1 MKLRAPYVGAGH
13 NLSIGPNVS
22 DSFNLPKTDVGNNL
36 YLGSSTL
43 SDSLIQVGDTLSFGG
58 QPIVLSGASTSAGT
72 FANMVAG
79 DAVTNQIHTS
89 NMGPPLQVAN
99 TSLPGYTIAG
109 YAPPTTPPN
118 LDLSGP
124 ATTTNPVATFLSPT
138 STTAYYWNCSTA
150 GLPAGS
156 CHGDTLLPGYYGD
169 LNVTGNQQAIL
180 LTEGFYSF
188 TSIELSGG
196 NAIIAA
202 QPTGGRTVVYA
213 SGNVTASSS
222 HAFIGPDGGR
232 LATAFGSGPGQFLGG
247 TMMLASGGNIVIPS
261 DNRIWATISAPK
273 GDVHLSSQVTLF
285 GQLFAKRLFGDNNI
299 DFGAGAF
306 IPFRGLVPTLI
317 GLTNFT
323 VKSKTDTSCHDA
335 TGKPCRD
342 TTLTVSMPNTTAYPV
357 IFEWFTV
364 AMPAGIGH
372 AGPGLNFKVDSGWD
386 TIQPQGLTA
395 PVTVRIY
402 NDSSYAPPESLWVV
416 LTNATA
422 AGFANKSGV
431 LDTTLRADTVVGVIV
446 NDNQP
451 PLIRIQR
458 ASPRDS
464 FPEGNSVT
472 RPEAFTVTLLD
483 PVTGLPL
490 TSRLA
495 PQLPV
500 LFEWGTSDGTATVAN
515 NDYLPVSGRWDT
527 IAANAVSTTVSV
539 QVVGDTVYEPDEWFL
554 VHIDSLVHAIK
565 TSANGHRSLLS
576 DTGWITNDDVPPVWI
591 SGDTVQQ
598 PASGFVNARFPV
610 HLAGPSKVA
619 TSFVWRT
626 APGTAVPGLNYT
638 AVDSTV
644 VVLPPGTTDTA
655 LVVRVLADS
664 LAGEGVQTFQVV
676 LSHLSG
682 LTFGNGNATGTI
694 LPAHG
699 SLSLALDSVGRVV
712 ESDTTVHFHLSLDW
726 YPADTVRV
734 VFHTVSLGAH
744 PGEQYRDTTGV
755 LLFLPGQRLDSIPV
769 SIFQDTV
776 WEPDLS
782 FELRLDSVVS
792 RIPLVTDSVGLAT
805 LTDGGPIPTVQ
816 FTTRDTALYEHKAG
830 TVQVQVALS
839 RPSGVALSTLIP
851 VLPASTAA
859 LGTNFTFSK
868 LAGDTLTFP
877 ARSETGL
884 FAVVVIPNGVL
895 GPDRE
900 VVLGLSPFAPLGKG
914 ADSVWTLTIIDDNAI
929 PNVKITSPRDSLRT
943 RQIVQNI
950 CYTVDG
956 VAQPCKDSTLTP
968 GWDTI
973 TRCSTNQFGNTGCDT
988 VHVWVDTTPP
998 VLQVFKIMGPN
1009 THNPALDTTWWGKTA
1024 RTRFG
1029 VDTVWYWVRDSI
1041 ENPDHTWRVLVDTF
1055 SIPTNFKG
1063 DGLYP
1068 VPARYCDSV
1077 GNCAEDTGWISL
1089 KQSLPIVDIVTPP
1102 EGAVVQI
1109 GEIGVIWTVDNAG
1122 PHLQLQD
1129 THDVTTPGVDT
1140 VTRCYTD
1147 DVGNTGCDTHHILAN
1162 PIQALSGYYLD
1173 TNGDGR
1179 IDALVV
1185 NLSSPWTL
1193 PLLPSFTAPLDSAVR
1208 TGQSPD
1214 SARPFYKR
1222 PGAVLVDSTR
1232 LLVPIDPPF
1241 AYGVTGFPVQTG
1253 IMQEIW
1259 SSGLGNVVFKD
1270 SFPIYDSVPPVIRS
1284 ATIHRVENYTDPD
1297 TLVVV
1302 PSEPLDLSKAK
1313 DWLQVG
1319 ICKNDSATCPDSL
1332 LAWHTVPADSVHA
1345 MGDSAWWFL
1354 VPPGQPGS
1362 VSPGYKLRFLAG
1374 VTDSLGNQ
1382 VDTANLHWATVVQG
1396 PPRPPL
1402 LQVSEPGKIPYIP
1415 SSEQNRSGPGGIL
1428 LQATD
1433 GSENADSTNLQWWDP
1448 NRGYLT
1454 SSDPQVQA
1462 VCPDD
1467 GNYCNG
1473 PSLYLNYPV
1482 RMILYIYD
1490 HEGVFVISKTVDI
1503 TQANLDAL
1511 KGDKIGRVRISL
1523 RWNHRTIAGQVVAS
1537 GVYHWRVISYVHI
1550 PGNPV
1555 PVMDNELFNLGV
1567 KVQ

>member
-1 MKLRAPYVGAGH
+1 
-13 NLSIGPNVS
+13 
-22 DSFNLPKTDVGNNL
+22 
-36 YLGSSTL
+36 
-43 SDSLIQVGDTLSFGG
+43 
-58 QPIVLSGASTSAGT
+58 
-72 FANMVAG
+72 
-79 DAVTNQIHTS
+79 
-89 NMGPPLQVAN
+89 
-99 TSLPGYTIAG
+99 
-109 YAPPTTPPN
+109 
-118 LDLSGP
+118 
-124 ATTTNPVATFLSPT
+124 
-138 STTAYYWNCSTA
+138 
-150 GLPAGS
+150 
-156 CHGDTLLPGYYGD
+156 
-169 LNVTGNQQAIL
+169 
-180 LTEGFYSF
+180 
-188 TSIELSGG
+188 
-196 NAIIAA
+196 
-202 QPTGGRTVVYA
+202 VVYA

-222 HAFIGPDGGR
+222 NAFIGPDGGR
-232 LATAFGSGPGQFLGG
+232 LATGYGSGTGPVPGRHDDAGQRSEHRDSQRQPDLGH
-247 TMMLASGGNIVIPS
+247 AFRAQRRHPPVQPS
-261 DNRIWATISAPK
+261 HPVRPGCSRNGCSD
-273 GDVHLSSQVTLF
+273 
-285 GQLFAKRLFGDNNI
+285 DNNI

-306 IPFRGLVPTLI
+306 IPFRGLIPTLI

-357 IFEWFTV
+357 IFQWFTV
-364 AMPAGIGH
+364 SMPAGVGH
-372 AGPGLNFKVDSGWD
+372 AVAGVNFKVDSGWD

-416 LTNATA
+416 LKNATG

-431 LDTTLRADTVVGVIV
+431 LDTTLKADTVVGVIV

-458 ASPRDS
+458 VSPRDS
-464 FPEGNSVT
+464 FPEGNSGT
-472 RPEAFTVTLLD
+472 KPETFTVTLLD

-500 LFEWGTSDGTATVAN
+500 LFEWGTSDGTATAAN

-527 IAANAVSTTVSV
+527 IAANAVATTISV

-554 VHIDSLVHAIK
+554 VHLDSLVHAIK
-565 TSANGHRSLLS
+565 TSANGHQSQLS

-598 PASGFVNARFPV
+598 PATGYVNARFPV
-610 HLAGPSKVA
+610 HLTGPSKVA

-626 APGTAVPGLNYT
+626 VAGTAVPGLNYT
-638 AVDSTV
+638 QVDSTV

-655 LVVRVLADS
+655 LYVRVLADS

-676 LSHLSG
+676 LSDLNG

-744 PGEQYRDTTGV
+744 PGEQYRDTSGV

-792 RIPLVTDSVGLAT
+792 RIPLATDSVGLAT
-805 LTDGGPIPTVQ
+805 LTDGGPAPVVQ
-816 FTTRDTALYEHKAG
+816 YLSQDTSVIEHKAG
-830 TVQVQVALS
+830 TVPVRLGLS
-839 RPSGVALSTLIP
+839 RPSGVPLTLVVP

-859 LGTNFTFSK
+859 LGTNFSFSK
-868 LAGDTLTFP
+868 LAGDTLAFP
-877 ARSETGL
+877 ARSETGT
-884 FAVVVIPNGVL
+884 FGVVVIPNDIL
-895 GPDRE
+895 GPDRK
-900 VVLGLSPFAPLGKG
+900 VVLGLSPVTPLGKG

-929 PNVKITSPRDSLRT
+929 PKVKITSPRDSLRT
-943 RQIVQNI
+943 NKIVQNI
-950 CYTVDG
+950 CYTVDS

-1068 VPARYCDSV
+1068 VPAQYCDSV

-1089 KQSLPIVDIVTPP
+1089 KQSLPIVNIVTPP
-1102 EGAVVQI
+1102 EGSVVQI
-1109 GEIGVIWTVDNAG
+1109 GVIGVDWTVDNAG
-1122 PHLQLQD
+1122 PHLEIKD
-1129 THDVTTPGVDT
+1129 THDVGKPGVDT
-1140 VTRCYTD
+1140 VERCYTD

-1185 NLSSPWTL
+1185 NLSSPWNL
-1193 PLLPSFTAPLDSAVR
+1193 SMPSFTAPLDSAVR
-1208 TGQSPD
+1208 TGQMPD
-1214 SARPFYKR
+1214 SASPFYKV
-1222 PGAVLVDSTR
+1222 PGTGRVDSTK
-1232 LLVPIDPPF
+1232 LLVPISPPF
-1241 AYGVTGFPVQTG
+1241 AYGITGFPVQTG
-1253 IMQEIW
+1253 IMQEMW
-1259 SSGLGNVVFKD
+1259 SSGLGTVVFKD
-1270 SFPIYDSVPPVIRS
+1270 SFPIADSVAPVIQS

-1319 ICKNDSATCPDSL
+1319 TCKNDSATCPDSFL
-1332 LAWHTVPADSVHA
+1332 VWHTVPADSVHA

-1402 LQVSEPGKIPYIP
+1402 LQVSEPGKIPFIDAN
-1415 SSEQNRSGPGGIL
+1415 ELNRPGPGGIL
-1428 LQATD
+1428 LQATN
-1433 GSENADSTNLQWWDP
+1433 GSSNADSTNLQWWDP
-1448 NRGYLT
+1448 AKGYLT
-1454 SSDPQVQA
+1454 GSDPEVQA
-1462 VCPDD
+1462 ICPDD
-1467 GNYCNG
+1467 GKYCNG
-1473 PSLYLNYPV
+1473 PSMYLNYPV

-1503 TQANLDAL
+1503 TQADLDAL
-1511 KGDKIGRVRISL
+1511 NGDKIGRVRISIQ
-1523 RWNHRTIAGQVVAS
+1523 WNSRTSSGKVVAS
-1537 GVYHWRVISYVHI
+1537 GVYHWRVVSYVHV
-1550 PGNPV
+1550 PGSPV
-1555 PVMDNELFNLGV
+1555 PVLDNQLFNLGV
-1567 KVQ
+1567 KVE